1 MTNITTVMTITPT
14 ATTMTSRE
22 IAELTGKEHKNVLV
36 DIRTMLDGLVMT
48 SAEFSANL
56 PDTYGRSQPGYRL
69 PKRETLILVSGYSVA
84 MRAKIIDRWQE
95 LEGQA
100 AAPALPRNYAEAL
113 RHAADSFERAEAMTQ
128 QLAITSAAV
137 AALESQVAIAAPKLD
152 VYDAVVAD
160 KLMTVPAFG
169 MLLAGVNTQSM
180 HKDLIRMGYL
190 RRTSKGL
197 SAPSQYRDTLFK
209 LSICPVYGKTTV
221 RILDKGKEELTKLWK
236 AGRLTMRASHWKA
249 IDLAASA
256 HALH

>member
-1 MTNITTVMTITPT
+1 MTNITT

-22 IAELTGKEHKNVLV
+22 ITELTGKRHDHVMR
-36 DIRTMLDGLVMT
+36 DIATMLEQL
-48 SAEFSANL
+48 EFTGPSFGGSYTDPTGRTL
-56 PDTYGRSQPGYRL
+56 PMFQL

-95 LEGQA
+95 LEI
-100 AAPALPRNYAEAL
+100 ALPTIQAPTSLREAL
-113 RHAADSFERAEAMTQ
+113 MLALAQEEQIEALTATKIALESQ
-128 QLAITSAAV
+128 AAV
-137 AALESQVAIAAPKLD
+137 AAPKVD

-160 KLMTVPAFG
+160 KQMTVPAFG

-236 AGRLTMRASHWKA
+236 AGRLTMKASHWKA
-249 IDLAASA
+249 MELAAP
-256 HALH
+256 LYLN